1 MVSSEKPSTI
11 ETQTK
16 DSKFRI
22 KQITQRK
29 YLTRTCGWTDNLL
42 LGVFNYIE
50 NSFRGHGE
58 KLRNSRDIPNRF
70 LPRETKIKRNCL
82 FSFSFAVPSI
92 SDQLGTSCTKCQNES
107 SRWSHGL
114 YVISRNVMNRPVVVH
129 HAISPNSCLA
139 CYFYANKI
147 VLTSRAPLKLIS
159 ILIEFNELLCNR
171 WVTRY
176 DWGSSIYL
184 LRQRS
189 IWAIDMSV
197 TCVGG

>member
-1 MVSSEKPSTI
+1 MVEQRSRWEVTKLARHSKPV
-11 ETQTK
+11 
-16 DSKFRI
+16 
-22 KQITQRK
+22 
-29 YLTRTCGWTDNLL
+29 LTSRNENQKKLSIL
-42 LGVFNYIE
+42 VF
-50 NSFRGHGE
+50 
-58 KLRNSRDIPNRF
+58 
-70 LPRETKIKRNCL
+70 
-82 FSFSFAVPSI
+82 FAVPSI
-92 SDQLGTSCTKCQNES
+92 SDQLGTSCTKRQNES

-147 VLTSRAPLKLIS
+147 VQTSQEPLKLIS

-197 TCVGG
+197 TCVGGKRVRPRAINVS